1 MAVIKNAFAITALL
15 TTVLSSRVQ
24 VLKRSNSGV
33 ATFNDYA
40 AQSK

>member
-1 MAVIKNAFAITALL
+1 MAGIRNIFAITALF
-15 TTVLSSRVQ
+15 TTVLSNRLPI
-24 VLKRSNSGV
+24 LKRANSGV

>member
-1 MAVIKNAFAITALL
+1 MQLQLLAMLAGSASMVTAAY
-15 TTVLSSRVQ
+15 
-24 VLKRSNSGV
+24 SGV